1 MNIYT
6 DTNSPFP
13 SQVVSDA
20 EKASLEYGEQV
31 AQAIEQEWFSQGRV
45 SGNRYLTNWN
55 NFHQLRLYARGEQ
68 SIQKYKDELA
78 INGDLSYLNLD
89 WKPVPI
95 LSKFVDIV
103 VNGISSKSYDIK
115 AYAQDPESI
124 KKRTEYASKIYED
137 MLSKEYLENLKQTL
151 GLDLYQSPS
160 KDIIPENRE
169 ELELHMQLS
178 YKQSVEIAEEE
189 AISSVFAQNKY
200 DLIRRRLNMDLVTCG
215 IAAAKTSFNV
225 ANGVT
230 VDYVDPA
237 YMIYSYTED
246 PNFEDIYYVGE
257 IKAIT
262 IPELK
267 KEFPHISEEELKRIQ
282 AQPGNRSYITGW
294 GDYDANT
301 VQVLYFDYKTYHNQV
316 FKIKQTDQGL
326 IKAIEKPDTF
336 NPEPNEN
343 FERVG
348 RSIEV
353 LYSGA
358 KVLGTNTML
367 KWELAQNM
375 SRPFA
380 DTTKVKMNYAICAP
394 RMYKGRIESIVSKCT
409 GFADM
414 IQLTHLKLQQVISR
428 MVPDGV
434 YLDMD
439 GLSEVDLGN
448 GTNYN
453 PAEALNMYFQTGSI
467 VGRSLTQEGDMNP
480 GKVPI
485 QELQSGS
492 GNAKISS
499 LIQTYQYY
507 LQMIRD
513 VTGLNEARDGSL
525 PDRNTLVGLQK
536 LAANAS
542 NVATRHI
549 VQSSLFLTLK
559 LAENISLKVADA
571 LEFPLTKSSLQNSIS
586 TYNIKTLEEVVNL
599 NLHDFGIFLELEPD
613 EEEKQ
618 QLESNIQ
625 IALQAKNID
634 VEDAIDLRSIKN
646 LKLANQMLK
655 VKRKEKAKQDQ
666 AAQQA
671 NIAAQSQAQA
681 AAAEKTAMAEV
692 QKQQAISGANVEY
705 EKAKSQFEIER
716 MQIQAQLKKQEM
728 QMQHQFDMQLK
739 QVEEEQA
746 QLEQNIQV
754 ALQAGGIDLEDA
766 IDLRQIRN
774 LKLANQMLKVKRRQK
789 AKQDQANQQANI
801 QAQAQ
806 AQAETAE
813 KTAMAEVQKQQAISG
828 ANVEYEKAKSEFEK
842 DRMQLQSQLDQQK
855 MMQQHKNDMELKQLE
870 VQQQQQKEKEI
881 EDRKDKRIK
890 MEGTQQSKM
899 IQQRQT
905 DSPAIDFEAESGL
918 DMSPFM

>member
-6 DTNSPFP
+6 NTNSPFP

-20 EKASLEYGEQV
+20 EKASLKYGQQV
-31 AQAIEQEWFSQGRV
+31 AQAIEQEWFSQGRT

-55 NFHQLRLYARGEQ
+55 NFHMLRSYARGEQ

-124 KKRTEYASKIYED
+124 KKRTDYASKIYED
-137 MLSKEYLENLKQTL
+137 MLSDEYLANLKNVL
-151 GLDLYQSPS
+151 GLDLYQSP
-160 KDIIPENRE
+160 DPGIIPETTE

-189 AISSVFAQNKY
+189 AISSVLAQNKY
-200 DLIRRRLNMDLVTCG
+200 DLIRRRLNMDLTVCG
-215 IAAAKTSFNV
+215 IAAAKTSFNT
-225 ANGVT
+225 AEGIT

-237 YMIYSYTED
+237 YMVYSYTED
-246 PNFEDIYYVGE
+246 PNFQDIYYVGE
-257 IKAIT
+257 LKSIT

-282 AQPGNRSYITGW
+282 EMPGNRSYITGW

-326 IKAIEKPDTF
+326 VKAIEKPDTF
-336 NPEPNEN
+336 NPPESDM

-358 KVLGTNTML
+358 KVLGTDTML
-367 KWELAQNM
+367 KWELAENM
-375 SRPFA
+375 SRPYA

-394 RMYKGRIESIVSKCT
+394 RMYKGRIESLVSKCT

-439 GLSEVDLGN
+439 GLAEVDLGN

-485 QELQSGS
+485 QELSASTGQG
-492 GNAKISS
+492 KINS
-499 LIQTYQYY
+499 LISTYQYY

-549 VQSSLFLTLK
+549 VQSSLYLTLK

-571 LEFPLTKSSLQNSIS
+571 LEFPLTKASLQNSIS
-586 TYNIKTLEEVVNL
+586 TYNIKTLSEVVNL

-618 QLESNIQ
+618 QLEANIQ
-625 IALQAKNID
+625 VALQAGNID
-634 VEDAIDLRSIKN
+634 VEDAIDLRGIKN

-655 VKRKEKAKQDQ
+655 VKRK
-666 AAQQA
+666 
-671 NIAAQSQAQA
+671 
-681 AAAEKTAMAEV
+681 
-692 QKQQAISGANVEY
+692 
-705 EKAKSQFEIER
+705 
-716 MQIQAQLKKQEM
+716 
-728 QMQHQFDMQLK
+728 
-739 QVEEEQA
+739 
-746 QLEQNIQV
+746 
-754 ALQAGGIDLEDA
+754 
-766 IDLRQIRN
+766 
-774 LKLANQMLKVKRRQK
+774 QK

-801 QAQAQ
+801 AAQSEAQA
-806 AQAETAE
+806 AAAE

-842 DRMQLQSQLDQQK
+842 DRMQLQAQLDQQK
-855 MMQQHKNDMELKQLE
+855 MMMQHKNDMELKKVE
-870 VQQQQQKEKEI
+870 VQGMTEKEKLI
-881 EDRKDKRIK
+881 EDRKDKRSK
-890 MEGTQQSKM
+890 MEATQQSEM
-899 IQQRQT
+899 ISQRKNDSLPINFENENVEMDTT
-905 DSPAIDFEAESGL
+905 DMLPSL
-918 DMSPFM
+918 